1 METQISDLD
10 RSPMQK
16 AARDLREGL
25 ARWEL
30 WGTLGW
36 NEIRQR
42 YRRSVIG
49 PFWITVSMGIMVS
62 GLGVLYASLWGMS
75 TKDYIPYLTIGFV
88 VWHFMAQLLIES
100 CQVFSGA
107 GGVIRQIRVPLS
119 VHVFQM
125 LWRNLIILLHNVAI
139 LMAVMLVY
147 NVRPGA
153 TAWLAVPG
161 FFLICFNSIWVG
173 LLLGLICTR
182 FRDVP
187 QIVTNAVQ
195 IFFFFTPV
203 FWKAEQ
209 LAEHRYFVAFNP
221 FHHLLEL
228 VRTPLLGE
236 IPAFATWVI
245 IGMMTVVGWGVT
257 LPIFTRYRSRIAF
270 WV

>member
-1 METQISDLD
+1 MH
-10 RSPMQK
+10 K
-16 AARDLREGL
+16 AVRDLREGL

-36 NEIRQR
+36 NEISQR

-49 PFWITVSMGIMVS
+49 PFWITISMGIMVA
-62 GLGVLYASLWGMS
+62 GLGVLYASLWGLP
-75 TKDYIPYLTIGFV
+75 TREYLPYLTIGFV
-88 VWHFMAQLLIES
+88 VWNFIAGLLLES
-100 CQVFSGA
+100 CQVFSGV

-125 LWRNLIILLHNVAI
+125 LWRNLIVMGHNVAI
-139 LMAVMLVY
+139 LIAVMLVY
-147 NVRPGA
+147 DVRLGI
-153 TAWLAVPG
+153 TVWLAVPG
-161 FFLICFNSIWVG
+161 FLLICLNGVWGG

-195 IFFFFTPV
+195 ILFFLTPV
-203 FWKAEQ
+203 LWKAER
-209 LAEHRYFVAFNP
+209 LAEHRYVVALNP

-228 VRTPLLGE
+228 VRTPLLGG
-236 IPAFATWVI
+236 IPTFETWVI
-245 IGMMTVVGWGVT
+245 AGLVTVVGWGAT